1 MTQSII
7 SSIVNDNEGVHLYTS
22 NNDKVLTLSL
32 DLVKELLSMTAN
44 ATLIKSEENTTL
56 SVDDSKININKES
69 IQFSINDETYI
80 RLESGKIEL
89 ACSGNIIDLTSSNIQ
104 VNGSDVKV
112 SASGSVNISGTQ
124 EVALKAM
131 TVSAS

>member
-1 MTQSII
+1 
-7 SSIVNDNEGVHLYTS
+7 
-22 NNDKVLTLSL
+22 
-32 DLVKELLSMTAN
+32 MTAN